1 MDTRQLTYFLAVV
14 DHQGFTAA
22 SAALRITQPALSNT
36 VKQLEKECG
45 VPLLHRL
52 VTADDAAPP
61 RRRRKA

>member
-36 VKQLEKECG
+36 VKQL
-45 VPLLHRL
+45 
-52 VTADDAAPP
+52 
-61 RRRRKA
+61 